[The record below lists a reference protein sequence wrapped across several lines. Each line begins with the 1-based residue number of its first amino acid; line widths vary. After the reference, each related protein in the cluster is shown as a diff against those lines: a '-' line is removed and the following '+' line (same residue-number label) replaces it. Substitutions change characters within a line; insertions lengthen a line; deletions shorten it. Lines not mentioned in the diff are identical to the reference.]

1 MKKLVKL
8 SFEEFL
14 KRIPYSIDAADDTT
28 RQFNCKYAI
37 RDESDLSYLRCAER
51 YEAENLLQPKLRA
64 QIVKRW
70 QQSADAVGNN
80 IFRLSCVRLKVA
92 EYIYQ
97 VDMGNNTTMICDNLS
112 SFNKASNTVGSMI
125 CCYSLL
131 GIILLKG
138 ESDVRC

>member
-14 KRIPYSIDAADDTT
+14 KRIPYSVDESKEFV
-28 RQFNCKYAI
+28 RQFNCAYSKTD
-37 RDESDLSYLRCAER
+37 REETSYLRCSEV
-51 YEAENLLQPKLRA
+51 YDIVDLLFPRFYIQMT
-64 QIVKRW
+64 KRW
-70 QQSADAVGNN
+70 KQAIDLPSNELFN
-80 IFRLSCVRLKVA
+80 FSCEQLRKS

-97 VDMGNNTTMICDNLS
+97 VDMGNGMIMICNNLS
-112 SFNKASNTVGSMI
+112 SFNKASNAVGSTI

-138 ESDVRC
+138 ESNVRC